1 MLFKNISLMDEAY
14 NIKTNMNVV
23 TEGNHIT
30 YMGKEMPEGY
40 KGETYEGNNK
50 FMLPGFFNIH
60 CHIPMTLLRGYGEG
74 LPLDRWLNE
83 KMFPFEAK
91 LTGEDCYWGAMLGA
105 IELIKS
111 GVVSITDMYFNID
124 HIIEALN
131 TSGLKANICHGTSF
145 NPDNPNFRDLKAYKD
160 TDRWIKTL
168 RQDLNSRIKIDVG
181 IHAEYT
187 SNEGLLREVAEYA
200 KETNSII
207 HTHISETKKEHEE
220 CKNRYHLTPLGL
232 YEKCGV
238 LDQPVIAAHCV
249 WIEEEDFNIIKNKDV
264 TPVHCI
270 SSNLKLGSGFAPI
283 KKMLEMGINVGLGTD
298 GTSSNNNLNMMEE
311 IHLAAMVNKGVNL
324 DPEFLPPRKVLEFAT
339 INGAVSQGRADCGS
353 IKVGNRADIVVID
366 IDKAHLQPVFDILSN
381 IVYSAQADD
390 ICLTMI
396 DGQIVYK
403 DGELTTIDHERVI
416 YESNKIK
423 NRILGELN

>member
-1 MLFKNISLMDEAY
+1 MLFKNISLMDEEY

-30 YMGKEMPEGY
+30 YIGKEMPKEY
-40 KGETYEGNNK
+40 KGEIYEGNNK
-50 FMLPGFFNIH
+50 LILPGFFNIH

-124 HIIEALN
+124 HILEAIN
-131 TSGLKANICHGTSF
+131 TSGLKANISHGTSF
-145 NPDNPNFRDLKAYKD
+145 NPNNPNFRDLKAYKD
-160 TDRWIKTL
+160 TDRLMKM
-168 RQDLNSRIKIDVG
+168 RDPNSRVKIDMG

-187 SNEGLLREVAEYA
+187 SNERLLREVAEYA
-200 KETNSII
+200 KETNSIV
-207 HTHISETKKEHEE
+207 HTHISETKKEHQE
-220 CKNRYHLTPLGL
+220 CKNRYNLTPLGL

-249 WIEEEDFNIIKNKDV
+249 WIEEEDLNIIKNKNV

-324 DPEFLPPRKVLEFAT
+324 DPEFLPPKEILKMAT
-339 INGAVSQGRADCGS
+339 VNGAISQGRRDCGS
-353 IKVGNRADIVVID
+353 IKVGNRADLVVID
-366 IDKAHLQPVFDILSN
+366 MDKAHLQPVFDILSN

-403 DGELTTIDHERVI
+403 DGELTTIDSERVI